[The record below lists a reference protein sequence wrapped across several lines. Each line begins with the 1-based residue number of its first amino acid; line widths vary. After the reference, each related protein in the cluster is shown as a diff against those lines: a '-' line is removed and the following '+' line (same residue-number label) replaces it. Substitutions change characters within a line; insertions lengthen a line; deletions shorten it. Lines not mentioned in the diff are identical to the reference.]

1 MKTGYFDCFAGAG
14 GDMVVAAMLDAGLD
28 EQFLRAQLATL
39 GVDKLEVEISE
50 TIRHGIRAVSFGPVF
65 PQQQHHRNLEQIIK
79 IINEN
84 ENVMVIC
91 GRMGPMCIPV
101 YRIAYELQDEFPHV
115 KFFDMEFD
123 NPEANVIRN
132 LPEVRGFMGIPFTIY
147 YKNGKVV
154 KATSSI
160 QSKQQ
165 VTSIL
170 EEYLGASINA

>member
-1 MKTGYFDCFAGAG
+1 
-14 GDMVVAAMLDAGLD
+14 MLYTNLKHINTAD
-28 EQFLRAQLATL
+28 EHA
-39 GVDKLEVEISE
+39 
-50 TIRHGIRAVSFGPVF
+50 
-65 PQQQHHRNLEQIIK
+65 K

-101 YRIAYELQDEFPHV
+101 YGIAEELEDEYKHV
-115 KFFDMEFD
+115 KFYDMEFD
-123 NPEANVIRN
+123 NMHSHVIRN

-160 QSKQQ
+160 QSREQI
-165 VTSIL
+165 TAIL
-170 EEYLGASINA
+170 DKEFNATVNA